1 MIDTSTRE
9 SRSAFYH
16 STAWKR
22 LRLEV
27 LERDHYECLWCAE
40 EGRVTTDDLEVDH
53 ILELEHHPEQ
63 ALDIHNLR
71 TLCKYHHNQ
80 RHERFEFKKRKLK
93 KERTF
98 REDEWFG
105 TPPSNKNH

>member
-1 MIDTSTRE
+1 MIDTTSRE
-9 SRSAFYH
+9 SRRAFYH
-16 STAWKR
+16 STAWRR

-27 LERDHYECLWCAE
+27 LERDHHECLWCAE
-40 EGRVTTDDLEVDH
+40 EGKVSTDDLEVDH
-53 ILELEHHPEQ
+53 IMELEHYPEL
-63 ALDIHNLR
+63 ALDIDNLR

-80 RHERFEFKKRKLK
+80 RHERFEFKKRKPK

-105 TPPSNKNH
+105 IPPTK